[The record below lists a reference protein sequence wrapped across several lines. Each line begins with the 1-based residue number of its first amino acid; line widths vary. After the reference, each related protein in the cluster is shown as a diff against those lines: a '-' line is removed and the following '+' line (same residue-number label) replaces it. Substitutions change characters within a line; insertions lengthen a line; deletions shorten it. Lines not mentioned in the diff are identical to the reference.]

1 MDPRPPFSASE
12 YWYLGSPD
20 PDVDL
25 LFRRACALAWPYALY
40 CASRYLHDHQAAYD
54 LMDHAVESAERYY
67 ERFHGQRNSAQ
78 LFSHIASIIR
88 RRSKQIVGGRK
99 EISSG
104 SLSDLDVF
112 AQSHVARSD
121 AEQIAYVHQIL
132 GRMSARSRQIANWR
146 LAGHSWRQIARR
158 LNANFLTVRRIFH
171 KEIGGL
177 LFPASDSH
185 TPQEGRESD

>member
-1 MDPRPPFSASE
+1 MDPRPPFSASD

-20 PDVDL
+20 PDIDL

-40 CASRYLHDHQAAYD
+40 CASRYLHDHQTAYD

-67 ERFHGQRNSAQ
+67 ERFNGERNSAQ
-78 LFSHIASIIR
+78 LFSHITSIIR
-88 RRSKQIVGGRK
+88 RRSKQMVRARK

-104 SLSDLDVF
+104 SLSDLEVF
-112 AQSHVARSD
+112 AQSHATRSE
-121 AEQIAYVHQIL
+121 AEQIAYLHQL
-132 GRMSARSRQIANWR
+132 LDRMSARSRQIAYWR
-146 LAGHSWRQIARR
+146 LAGHSWRQIARM

-171 KEIGGL
+171 KEMRGL

-185 TPQEGRESD
+185 TSQEGRESD

>member
-1 MDPRPPFSASE
+1 MEPRPPFSASD
-12 YWYLGSPD
+12 YWYLGSSD
-20 PDVDL
+20 PDIDL

-78 LFSHIASIIR
+78 LFSHLTSVIR
-88 RRSKQIVGGRK
+88 RRSKQVVRGRK

-112 AQSHVARSD
+112 AHSHAAQSD
-121 AEQIAYVHQIL
+121 AEQIAYIHQL
-132 GRMSARSRQIANWR
+132 LDRMSARSRQIAYWR

-171 KEIGGL
+171 KEMRGL

-185 TPQEGRESD
+185 TSQEGRESD

>member
-1 MDPRPPFSASE
+1 MDPRPPFSASD

-20 PDVDL
+20 PEVDL

-112 AQSHVARSD
+112 AQSHA
-121 AEQIAYVHQIL
+121 A
-132 GRMSARSRQIANWR
+132 
-146 LAGHSWRQIARR
+146 
-158 LNANFLTVRRIFH
+158 
-171 KEIGGL
+171 
-177 LFPASDSH
+177 
-185 TPQEGRESD
+185 